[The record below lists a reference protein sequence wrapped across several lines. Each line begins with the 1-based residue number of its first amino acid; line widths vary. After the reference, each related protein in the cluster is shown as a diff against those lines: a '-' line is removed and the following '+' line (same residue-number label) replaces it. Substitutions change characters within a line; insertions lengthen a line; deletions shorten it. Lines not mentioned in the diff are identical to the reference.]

1 MITSRTVLGR
11 GWLGSVAAFVCVA
24 CVLPGGLV
32 GCRGPERD
40 VRRVD
45 PQTRIDLDYRFDDED
60 AREVYQAMADD
71 ALFRGWIDRWIADHG
86 GQRPIMI
93 VGGIETKRTQTYI
106 NTNLFTRNFERE
118 LLNSGRVRVV
128 AMRDQRGE
136 LRDER
141 LQGQEWN
148 SAETRKIMR
157 NELGADLMLLGDINE
172 VRERSL
178 SGSRITSFYQVNLDL
193 INLETNE
200 KVWIGN
206 HEIKKFT
213 TIR

>member
-1 MITSRTVLGR
+1 MFTKNESRTR
-11 GWLGSVAAFVCVA
+11 RVA
-24 CVLPGGLV
+24 CLGLGLV
-32 GCRGPERD
+32 VVVASAMAGCSGPERD

-71 ALFRGWIDRWIADHG
+71 ALFRGWIDRWIAEHG

-93 VGGIETKRTQTYI
+93 VGGIQNNTQEYI

-148 SAETRKIMR
+148 SAETRKVMR
-157 NELGADLMLLGDINE
+157 NELGADLMLMGDINE

-178 SGSRITSFYQVNLDL
+178 SGNRITTFFQVNLDL

-213 TIR
+213 RIR

>member
-1 MITSRTVLGR
+1 
-11 GWLGSVAAFVCVA
+11 
-24 CVLPGGLV
+24 
-32 GCRGPERD
+32 
-40 VRRVD
+40 
-45 PQTRIDLDYRFDDED
+45 
-60 AREVYQAMADD
+60 
-71 ALFRGWIDRWIADHG
+71 
-86 GQRPIMI
+86 
-93 VGGIETKRTQTYI
+93 
-106 NTNLFTRNFERE
+106 
-118 LLNSGRVRVV
+118 
-128 AMRDQRGE
+128 MRDQRGE